1 MSWTDWSR
9 HLTSVHISMK
19 ALKKEIVCAVFLF
32 FAFYFLNL
40 TSISCRNFPSSRFTM
55 EGGQPKT
62 ISNQHSIWWKSHWI
76 LHIHICKVNIKSYTG
91 NLDIYQRTV
100 IVLLLYCLEIIAVVY
115 TLTGVSQVALM
126 LKNPLPVKET

>member
-1 MSWTDWSR
+1 M
-9 HLTSVHISMK
+9 
-19 ALKKEIVCAVFLF
+19 
-32 FAFYFLNL
+32 
-40 TSISCRNFPSSRFTM
+40 
-55 EGGQPKT
+55 
-62 ISNQHSIWWKSHWI
+62 
-76 LHIHICKVNIKSYTG
+76 NIKSYTG